1 MSTRKPTAKPTP
13 SAEAGQPESPA
24 PVITETVTAATAD
37 AAQFPAVT
45 ETVTEP
51 AAAAAT
57 APTVTPTPAAESD
70 QALALA
76 AEAATAAVQPEQAQ
90 RVRVTATKRTGR
102 YRAGRFWPPEPTT
115 VDRAEFDDAA
125 WAQLEAD
132 PRLRIEPA
140 TDTTDGDLE

>member
-13 SAEAGQPESPA
+13 AAEAGQPESPA
-24 PVITETVTAATAD
+24 PAD
-37 AAQFPAVT
+37 APQPPPVT

-51 AAAAAT
+51 AADAAPAAA
-57 APTVTPTPAAESD
+57 VTLTPAVESD
-70 QALALA
+70 QPLVLA
-76 AEAATAAVQPEQAQ
+76 ADAAAAAVQPEQAQ
-90 RVRVTATKRTGR
+90 LVRVTATKRTGR

-115 VDRAEFDDAA
+115 VDRAEFDGAA

-140 TDTTDGDLE
+140 TDTTDGDE

>member
-37 AAQFPAVT
+37 AAQFPVVT
-45 ETVTEP
+45 ETVAEP
-51 AAAAAT
+51 AAT
-57 APTVTPTPAAESD
+57 APTVTPTPAIESD

-76 AEAATAAVQPEQAQ
+76 ADAAAAAVQPEQAQ
-90 RVRVTATKRTGR
+90 LVRVTATKRTGR